1 MASKNELQN
10 QLKAL
15 YGINKNISESL
26 SKAECETLI
35 DRLQNETSFMKLV
48 EAYVEKNTSLGKNNA
63 AIGGARSRAER
74 RSQELQAELKELEG
88 SIEGLESTTQALT
101 QRKQQLE
108 LDRVKLSAEIQE
120 IVSQN
125 QGLEQ
130 KVTQLNVLTD
140 ELTDAND
147 ILKKDNK
154 ALKNQIDAIRLR
166 LTQEVRHLLNYDNS
180 EIRRALVKF
189 LKSTL
194 G

>member
-35 DRLQNETSFMKLV
+35 DRLQNETSFVKLV
-48 EAYVEKNTSLGKNNA
+48 EAYVEKNTSLAKNNA
-63 AIGGARSRAER
+63 TFGGARSRAER
-74 RSQELQAELKELEG
+74 RSQKLQEELKELES
-88 SIEGLESTTQALT
+88 SIEGLESTNQALA
-101 QRKQQLE
+101 QRKQKLE
-108 LDRVKLSAEIQE
+108 SDRLKLRADIQE
-120 IVSQN
+120 IAAQN

-130 KVTQLNVLTD
+130 KVTRLNVLTD
-140 ELTDAND
+140 ELTGAND
-147 ILKKDNK
+147 VLKKDNK

-166 LTQEVRHLLNYDNS
+166 LAQEVKHLLNYDNS
-180 EIRRALVKF
+180 EIRKALVKF